1 MTKSVGAIDEVAA
14 EWVVRLGSDQRTHA
28 DEDAFRAWLEQDPAH
43 AQAYADCAALWH
55 AVGELVST
63 SEAHTTLKPLRA
75 PAPVKRR
82 FNRRMVVLS
91 ALGTAVALAAAFIG
105 PLVDNGVSTIQ
116 TAVGEQRRVQLA
128 DGSGVFLNTG
138 TKLRVKLMA
147 TQRLIFID
155 RGQAFFEVA
164 KDINRPFRVF
174 AGRTEI
180 RALGTAFEVRRT
192 GDGIQVTLEEGKVA
206 IYRGEDGSS
215 ELLGAPPPTVTSPDS
230 TFSRGTSERLAVLTP
245 GEQAVFKS
253 TESVA
258 IGKVDLT
265 KTQAWRYGRMIL
277 DNAPLGDVIS
287 DLNRYGGV
295 QIILADPRLADIRV
309 SGVFHTGRPEDFIE
323 SVTAAFPV
331 EIAREDK
338 QTIVLKPH

>member
-1 MTKSVGAIDEVAA
+1 MSKSVGAIDEVAA

-28 DEDAFRAWLEQDPAH
+28 DEEAFRAWLEQDPAH
-43 AQAYADCAALWH
+43 AQAYADCAVLWD
-55 AVGELVST
+55 AVGEFVST
-63 SEAHTTLKPLRA
+63 SEAHTMLKPLRT
-75 PAPVKRR
+75 PAPVERR
-82 FNRRMVVLS
+82 FSRRVVVFG
-91 ALGTAVALAAAFIG
+91 AVGTVLAVAAGLIG
-105 PLVDNGVSTIQ
+105 PLLMNGASTVQ

-128 DGSGVFLNTG
+128 DGSDVFLNTD

-147 TQRLIFID
+147 TQRLIFLD

-164 KDINRPFRVF
+164 KDNNRPFRVF
-174 AGRTEI
+174 AGRTEV
-180 RALGTAFEVRRT
+180 RALGTAFEVRRI

-215 ELLGAPPPTVTSPDS
+215 ETLGAPTTTATSPDTS
-230 TFSRGTSERLAVLTP
+230 PSRGTSERLAVLTP

-253 TESVA
+253 KEPVA
-258 IGKVDLT
+258 IGKVDLA

-277 DNAPLGDVIS
+277 DNALLGDVIA

-295 QIILADPRLADIRV
+295 QIILADPRLAGIRV
-309 SGVFHTGRPEDFIE
+309 SGVFHTGRPEDFVE

-331 EIAREDK
+331 KITRKDE
-338 QTIVLKPH
+338 QTIVLKSH